1 MTIIFRQ
8 STIRTDQLVLIKNE
22 GAYKLSTSKEKVI
35 DNAQELFH
43 LKGFQNTS
51 IDTILEHTGVTKS
64 NLYYHFKSKE
74 ELGLL
79 ILEKRISEYERRF
92 FSETLE
98 NTSISPEQRLK
109 NYYKKVTAYHKNL
122 NCRNGCPFGN
132 LALEMSDINEKFRLR
147 LSEFFNHWR
156 RIIELCIKE
165 GIKQKQFRSDIS
177 SKAISQLII
186 SHLEGA
192 ILMAKT
198 HRSTIP
204 LSSGSKTIMK
214 LIKSA

>member
-1 MTIIFRQ
+1 
-8 STIRTDQLVLIKNE
+8 
-22 GAYKLSTSKEKVI
+22 
-35 DNAQELFH
+35 
-43 LKGFQNTS
+43 
-51 IDTILEHTGVTKS
+51 
-64 NLYYHFKSKE
+64 
-74 ELGLL
+74 LGLL

-109 NYYKKVTAYHKNL
+109 DYYKKVTAYHKNL
-122 NCRNGCPFGN
+122 DCRNGCPFGN

-147 LSEFFNHWR
+147 LSEFFNHWQ

-177 SKAISQLII
+177 SKSISRLII

-192 ILMAKT
+192 ILMVKT